1 MQQVTV
7 LVGLHGDEL
16 LSALYLPAGAV
27 VVQLLPQ
34 AAPGLDRERYTTLL
48 QARGPYLEWQNSH
61 QENSRPSEVGGAGA
75 GPADT
80 VVHVEEFVELV
91 TRALKLGLHQQL
103 LATVEERQQQ

>member
-16 LSALYLPAGAV
+16 LNALYLPLGAV

-34 AAPGLDRERYTTLL
+34 MAPGVDRERYTRLL

-80 VVHVEEFVELV
+80 VVHLEEVVALV
-91 TRALKLGLHQQL
+91 RQALQLGLHQQL
-103 LATVEERQQQ
+103 LAAAEES

>member
-16 LSALYLPAGAV
+16 LNALYLPPGAV
-27 VVQLLPQ
+27 VLQLLPQ
-34 AAPGLDRERYTTLL
+34 MAPGLDRERYTRLL

-61 QENSRPSEVGGAGA
+61 QENSRPNEVGGLGA

-91 TRALKLGLHQQL
+91 TRALQQGLHQQL
-103 LATVEERQQQ
+103 AATERDQL